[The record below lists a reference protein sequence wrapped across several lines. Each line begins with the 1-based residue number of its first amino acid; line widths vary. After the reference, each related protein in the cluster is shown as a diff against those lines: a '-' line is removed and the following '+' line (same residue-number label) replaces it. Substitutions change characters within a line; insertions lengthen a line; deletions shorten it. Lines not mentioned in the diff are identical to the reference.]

1 MPPPYILT
9 TLDDRGMTD
18 RSRKK
23 EETTDG
29 TPSETEEVFEIKD
42 GLEEAKELAE
52 QYLDAARRI
61 QADFD
66 NYRKRSVKDME
77 DAKKRATDDLI
88 AELLPSIDDLD
99 RALCLVGEE
108 NDFILGIRG
117 VRQNLMKTLES
128 RGVKEIPTDCKFNPG
143 LHEAMSTVEGEQD
156 GDIAE
161 VYQKGYLCDDRVLR
175 YSKVKVT
182 KASEEEDET
191 AGETAKEN
199 KQE

>member
-1 MPPPYILT
+1 
-9 TLDDRGMTD
+9 MTD
-18 RSRKK
+18 KFRKK
-23 EETTDG
+23 AGPEETES
-29 TPSETEEVFEIKD
+29 PETEEKFEIKD
-42 GLEEAKELAE
+42 ELEEAKELAG

-77 DAKKRATDDLI
+77 DAKKRANDDLI
-88 AELLPSIDDLD
+88 AELLQTIDDLD
-99 RALCLVGEE
+99 RALCLAEEE

-117 VRQNLMKTLES
+117 VRQNLMKTLET
-128 RGVKEIPTDCKFNPG
+128 RGVKEIPTDGKFDPG
-143 LHEAMSTVEGEQD
+143 FHEALSTVDGERD

-182 KASEEEDET
+182 KSSETEGT